1 VPLSR
6 LLPRAALLLA
16 LLPGLAAAA
25 PSKESR
31 ARKPRLAILDFP
43 ATSGAY
49 SQCTGWG
56 SNAAAMSE
64 ALHELFTSEISERAS
79 GKLRLVERSR
89 IQEVRAELALQRSEE
104 VDPASAAQAG
114 KLLGAKYVLT
124 GKITRFA
131 CKVSE
136 ASTGWGVG
144 SLVGKLTGSGL
155 AGSVAG
161 SVDVR
166 QVSFSGR
173 LDARLIE
180 VETGEILVSF
190 KDENQTGSTSA
201 RVAGTGGGVQYDEEV
216 ASKVFEP
223 MVARMASK
231 VIKKTVVAD
240 QDDDE

>member
-1 VPLSR
+1 VPHPR

-25 PSKESR
+25 PSQESK
-31 ARKPRLAILDFP
+31 ARKPRLAILDFT

-49 SQCTGWG
+49 SQCSGWG
-56 SNAAAMSE
+56 ASAAAMSD
-64 ALHELFTSEISERAS
+64 ALHDLFTSEISERAN
-79 GKLRLVERSR
+79 GRLRLVERSR
-89 IQEVRAELALQRSEE
+89 LQEVRAELALQQSEE
-104 VDPASAAQAG
+104 VDPASARQLG

-136 ASTGWGVG
+136 AGTGWGVG
-144 SLVGKLTGSGL
+144 SLVGKLTGSNL

-190 KDENQTGSTSA
+190 KDESETGSTSA
-201 RVAGTGGGVQYDEEV
+201 RVAGTGGGVQYDEEL

-223 MVARMASK
+223 MVARMSSRI
-231 VIKKTVVAD
+231 IKKTVVAD